1 MAAVRV
7 PVRAAHRHSFL
18 AGCPGMSAENNAAR
32 IAATPK
38 MGSVVG
44 RNAQA
49 TEAQSAEALS
59 TETQST
65 GTQRLGP
72 PYSLSWPAMAL
83 IALYGLSLL
92 IVQLGD
98 QRTLTYHEVLFA
110 QPAKE
115 MLATGNW
122 IMPQHTGVPSTHK
135 PPGTHWILAA
145 TMWLTGSESEGVLR
159 VPSVFAAIITALITA
174 GLAARWFGRRVGVSA
189 GLMLLT
195 SYFVLQLAR
204 LAECDMLL
212 TAVVCGAM
220 ACFAIANV
228 DSPLGRVE
236 ARWPNWLFY
245 LCAAASYLIKGFIGP
260 LFIFSGCGLYALLQC
275 DRRVWRFLLHGPGIL
290 LFLASSVGWMFAA
303 YLVFPQIVGD
313 QIWHHFNR
321 FRGDLGGEQPPF
333 FYAYAVLLIILP
345 WTPLVVAS
353 ILAGLRKGAWR
364 DPFWRFAGCWFAPGM
379 AVLILS
385 ACQSKHYAAPL
396 MPPLVVAGAIGLLA
410 YFEWRQ
416 RSGRLSHLLMAGLC
430 VAACVGAIIA
440 VRMAQPRGYETVTWL
455 LIVLGA
461 GLLLAIYCE
470 SQRRPRAV
478 LAVVFSSVWIV
489 EAAVLGLLMQR
500 FDSYQDQTDLARRT
514 NQRVPSGEPVFV
526 VRLPESQI
534 CYYLHSHLQ
543 RYDDPLAFSNW
554 LQENPG
560 AVYALAPEFVVD
572 ELQSRHH
579 VEVVDRCATVNR
591 FLTQRDRITLVRVTP
606 SEPLTSPNSAVAR
619 RVAPDSPPASN
630 PESTT
635 TPR

>member
-1 MAAVRV
+1 
-7 PVRAAHRHSFL
+7 
-18 AGCPGMSAENNAAR
+18 MSAETNAAR
-32 IAATPK
+32 NAAQPPT
-38 MGSVVG
+38 GSVHERDNQPTG
-44 RNAQA
+44 GPL
-49 TEAQSAEALS
+49 AERS
-59 TETQST
+59 
-65 GTQRLGP
+65 
-72 PYSLSWPAMAL
+72 YSLSWPAIAL

-92 IVQLGD
+92 VVQLGA

-135 PPGTHWILAA
+135 PPGTHWVLAA
-145 TMWLTGSESEGVLR
+145 TMWLTGSEAEGVLR
-159 VPSVFAAIITALITA
+159 VPSVLAALVAALITA
-174 GLAARWFGRRVGVSA
+174 GLAARWFGRRVGVA
-189 GLMLLT
+189 TGLMFLT

-212 TAVVCGAM
+212 TAAVCGAM
-220 ACFAIANV
+220 GCFALANV
-228 DSPLGRVE
+228 DSPHGRVA

-245 LCAAASYLIKGFIGP
+245 LCAAAAYMIKGFIGP
-260 LFIFSGCGLYALLQC
+260 LFIFSACGLYALLHRE
-275 DRRVWRFLLHGPGIL
+275 RRIWRFLLHVPGIL
-290 LFLASSVGWMFAA
+290 LFLVSSVGWMFAA
-303 YLVFPQIVGD
+303 YLVCPQIVGD

-333 FYAYAVLLIILP
+333 FYAYAVLLILLP

-353 ILAGLRKGAWR
+353 VIAGLRKRAWQA
-364 DPFWRFAGCWFAPGM
+364 PFWRLAGCWFAPGM

-396 MPPLVVAGAIGLLA
+396 MPPLVIAGAIGLLA

-416 RSGRLSHLLMAGLC
+416 RSGRVSHLLMAGLC
-430 VAACVGAIIA
+430 VAACIAGIIV
-440 VRMAQPRGYETVTWL
+440 VRHAQPRGFETATWL
-455 LIVLGA
+455 LVVLGA

-478 LAVVFSSVWIV
+478 LAVVFASVWIV

-514 NQRVPSGEPVFV
+514 NQRIPSDEPVFV

-534 CYYLHSHLQ
+534 CYYLHSRLQ
-543 RYDDPLAFSNW
+543 RFDDPRTFSQW
-554 LQENPG
+554 VQERQ
-560 AVYALAPEFVVD
+560 ATAYALAPEFVVD
-572 ELQSRHH
+572 ELQTRHN

-591 FLTQRDRITLVRVTP
+591 FLTERDRITLVRVKP
-606 SEPLTSPNSAVAR
+606 RGPQAASNSTVAR
-619 RVAPDSPPASN
+619 REES
-630 PESTT
+630 ESTPISHSRSAT

>member
-1 MAAVRV
+1 
-7 PVRAAHRHSFL
+7 
-18 AGCPGMSAENNAAR
+18 MSAETNAAR
-32 IAATPK
+32 NAATPELGA
-38 MGSVVG
+38 MNVCEPQLAGS
-44 RNAQA
+44 
-49 TEAQSAEALS
+49 LL
-59 TETQST
+59 T
-65 GTQRLGP
+65 GTSH
-72 PYSLSWPAMAL
+72 SLSWSAIAL
-83 IALYGLSLL
+83 IGLYGLSLL

-145 TMWLTGSESEGVLR
+145 TMWLTGSEGEGVLR
-159 VPSVFAAIITALITA
+159 VPSVLAAIVTALITA
-174 GLAARWFGRRVGVSA
+174 GLGARWFGRRVGVAA

-212 TAVVCGAM
+212 TAAVCGAM

-228 DSPLGRVE
+228 DSPQGRVT

-245 LCAAASYLIKGFIGP
+245 LCASASYLIKGFIGP
-260 LFIFSGCGLYALLQC
+260 LFIFSGCGLYALLQW
-275 DRRVWRFLLHGPGIL
+275 DRRVWRFLVHVPGIL
-290 LFLASSVGWMFAA
+290 MFLASSVGWMFAA
-303 YLVFPQIVGD
+303 YLVCPQIVGD

-333 FYAYAVLLIILP
+333 FYTYAVLLIILP

-353 ILAGLRKGAWR
+353 VIAGLRKRAWR
-364 DPFWRFAGCWFAPGM
+364 VPFWRFAACWVTPGM

-416 RSGRLSHLLMAGLC
+416 QSGRWSHFLMAGLC
-430 VAACVGAIIA
+430 VAGCAGGIVA
-440 VRMAQPRGYETVTWL
+440 VRLAHLREYETVTWL
-455 LIVLGA
+455 LVVLGL

-478 LAVVFSSVWIV
+478 MAVVFSSVWIV

-514 NQRVPSGEPVFV
+514 NQRVSSAEPVYV

-534 CYYLHSHLQ
+534 CYYLRSPLQ
-543 RYDDPLAFSNW
+543 RYDDPLAFSKWVQDN
-554 LQENPG
+554 QTT
-560 AVYALAPEFVVD
+560 AYALAPEFVVD
-572 ELQSRHH
+572 ELQLRHH

-591 FLTQRDRITLVRVTP
+591 FLTERDRITLVRV
-606 SEPLTSPNSAVAR
+606 SPLDPQATSNSTIAR
-619 RVAPDSPPASN
+619 RDASDSTPVSN
-630 PESTT
+630 PGSAT